1 MDAQAAARI
10 SQLDQ
15 VLKSPALSGYQNLAR
30 VRNDVAILLQNRAT
44 LQVQSGTFSS
54 GSRSV
59 TLCYLTGV
67 LPITYKGATYNIP
80 VTIYLDPGYPQCAPR
95 CFVTPTSGMALQPNQ
110 EKVDSGGMVYHPY
123 LTAWNGRSSSLVE
136 TVNVMSQIFTE
147 KPPVYSVAAAAP
159 KAAQAQPVAQAQPA
173 PQKPWEAQP
182 VMQQGQP
189 TPAAQPAAAK
199 AAPAGPFSGLKGFV
213 NDMSFAVMGAS
224 HPQARWACP
233 ACEEWNKGAR
243 RFCNGCG
250 REQGNAPVVHVQELL
265 QREAEASAT
274 QVRWVCPGCDEY
286 NKPHRAVC
294 NGCQRARP
302 DHVAK
307 VDASPTA
314 QAAPVPASMPVAV
327 ARPVSA
333 SVAKAVAPAA
343 PSPAAPA
350 SSGPVLAE
358 ADISNREKLEKAL
371 GSRAAARW
379 NAVVQ
384 PITDDMA
391 AQLQKQA
398 ALEAT
403 STTLQDEVNRL
414 GDATKQSQNAIAD
427 LWEQEGVLREFI
439 KEHGSSEEVKPAES
453 LRTALTPNMEH
464 VLDFVSEELA
474 LDEYLASLDELL
486 AQKKVSLQDYMAE
499 TRDVSRR
506 QFMCQANRKKAMGL
520 LQPTPAPAKEE
531 APAPI
536 AQPAPEPVQ
545 PATGIQAVP
554 VAVAH
559 ATPVAAVAP
568 QGAPVARRQ
577 LVPA

>member
-224 HPQARWACP
+224 HPQ
-233 ACEEWNKGAR
+233 
-243 RFCNGCG
+243 
-250 REQGNAPVVHVQELL
+250 
-265 QREAEASAT
+265 
-274 QVRWVCPGCDEY
+274 
-286 NKPHRAVC
+286 
-294 NGCQRARP
+294 
-302 DHVAK
+302 AK